1 MNVAPAP
8 EEELHAEAV
17 WRLADRIYVA
27 SHGRGDPKE
36 ELRLESKARWV
47 RRGHTTV
54 ARYPIAGHSKCGLL
68 QRRLG

>member
-36 ELRLESKARWV
+36 ELRLESKARRV